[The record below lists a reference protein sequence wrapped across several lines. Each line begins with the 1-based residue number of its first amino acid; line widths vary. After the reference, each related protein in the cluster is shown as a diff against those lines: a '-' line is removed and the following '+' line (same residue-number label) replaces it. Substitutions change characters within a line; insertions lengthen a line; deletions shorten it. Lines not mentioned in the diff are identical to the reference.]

1 MSWGKIKVATQT
13 IDVKMFT
20 RMFISG
26 VNNLEANKA
35 WINDLNVFPVP
46 DGDTG
51 TNMSL
56 TLNSAVREVSGPKVS
71 DLSSAA
77 KAISF
82 GSLRGAR
89 GNSGVIT
96 SQLLRGF
103 CKILQTKTVIDAA
116 AIAEANTKAV
126 ETAYKAV
133 MKPKEGTILTVARG
147 IAEKWSELSEQETD
161 LEKIFEQVLDHGE
174 KVLAN
179 TPELLPV
186 LKEAGV
192 VDSGGQGLIVFLKG
206 CYSCLMGHEIA
217 EGENTE
223 AAERAAEPEGKYEY
237 RTAFTI
243 HPGQTLSQEQT
254 AGFKS
259 YLEALGDHA
268 ALTEKGGKLLVSL
281 ETNDPGTAIQKA
293 LKFGYLTQIFV
304 VNLHEKDEGPQEG
317 ADTVPEAP
325 AAEENAAP
333 AFVKT
338 TVPES
343 EWKEVGFIATAVG
356 SGLTEVFKSLG
367 VDAVVQG
374 GQTMNPSTEDMLEAI
389 ESIPAKNIVILPNN
403 KNIILAAQQA
413 QAMCKSRHVEVL
425 PTTNIPEGISAMSC
439 FMPEDSL
446 EENLEMMKDAYS
458 TVKSGEVT
466 YAVRNTS
473 IAGKEIHEGD
483 YMGLGGPT
491 GLYAVGKEKMLVL
504 LEMIAAMVD
513 EDSGMI
519 TLYCGEDVPESDGEI
534 LRRKLAK
541 KYPDCDIDVING
553 GQPVYSYIASV
564 E

>member
-1 MSWGKIKVATQT
+1 
-13 IDVKMFT
+13 
-20 RMFISG
+20 MFISG
-26 VNNLEANKA
+26 ANNLEANKA

-56 TLNSAVREVSGPKVS
+56 TLTSAVKELSGPKVT
-71 DLSSAA
+71 DMASAA
-77 KAISF
+77 KAVSF

-103 CKILQTKTVIDAA
+103 CKVLQTKETVDAA
-116 AIAEANTKAV
+116 AIAEASVKAV

-147 IAEKWSELSEQETD
+147 VSEKWNELAAEETD
-161 LEKIFEQVLDHGE
+161 LEKIFEEVLDHGD

-192 VDSGGQGLIVFLKG
+192 VDSGGQGLMIFLKG
-206 CYSCLMGHEIA
+206 AYACMMGREVKA
-217 EGENTE
+217 GETAE
-223 AAERAAEPEGKYEY
+223 AAGSKAAPEDKYTY
-237 RTAFTI
+237 RVAFGI
-243 HPGQTLSQEQT
+243 KPKHPISQEQE

-259 YLEALGDHA
+259 WLEAIGDHA
-268 ALTEKGGKLLVSL
+268 RVDSGEILRATV
-281 ETNDPGTAIQKA
+281 ETDDPGLVLQKGM
-293 LKFGYLTQIFV
+293 KFGSLIGITV
-304 VNLHEKDEGPQEG
+304 LNKREEKE
-317 ADTVPEAP
+317 AAAVPPAEKSEEAAAP
-325 AAEENAAP
+325 AEKAA

-343 EWKEVGFIATAVG
+343 EWKAVGFIATAVG
-356 SGLTEVFKSLG
+356 EGLSEVFRSLG

-389 ESIPAKNIVILPNN
+389 ESIPAKAIVILPNN

-413 QAMCKSRHVEVL
+413 QKLCKTRKVEVL
-425 PTTNIPEGISAMSC
+425 PTTNIPEGITAMSC

-446 EENLEMMKDAYS
+446 EENLGMMRESFAS
-458 TVKSGEVT
+458 VKSGEVT
-466 YAVRNTS
+466 YAVRNTQ
-473 IAGKEIHEGD
+473 IAGMEIHEGD
-483 YMGLGGPT
+483 FMGLGGPQ
-491 GLYAVGKEKMLVL
+491 GIYAVGRDKTEVL

-513 EDSGMI
+513 EESGMI
-519 TLYCGEDVPESDGEI
+519 TLYCGEDVEETEGEV
-534 LRRKLAK
+534 LREKLSAL
-541 KYPDCDIDVING
+541 YTDCDIDVIDG
-553 GQPVYSYIASV
+553 GQPVYSFIASV

>member
-1 MSWGKIKVATQT
+1 MATQT
-13 IDVKMFT
+13 IDVKMLT

-26 VNNLEANKA
+26 TNNLEANKA

-56 TLNSAVREVSGPKVS
+56 TLTSAVKELSGPKVT
-71 DLSSAA
+71 DLASAV
-77 KAISF
+77 KAMSF

-89 GNSGVIT
+89 GNSGVIM

-103 CKILQTKTVIDAA
+103 CKVLQTKASVDAA
-116 AIAEANTKAV
+116 AIAEATVKAV

-147 IAEKWSELSEQETD
+147 ISEKWSELSAEESD
-161 LEKIFEQVLDHGE
+161 LEKIFEQVLEYGD

-192 VDSGGQGLIVFLKG
+192 VDSGGQGLMIFLKG
-206 CYSCLMGHEIA
+206 CYACLMGREVMPGA
-217 EGENTE
+217 S
-223 AAERAAEPEGKYEY
+223 AAAVPEDKYSY
-237 RTAFTI
+237 RESFLI
-243 HPGQTLSQEQT
+243 QLKQPLSQEQE
-254 AGFKS
+254 AGLRS
-259 YLEALGDHA
+259 YLEAVGDLGELNVQDE
-268 ALTEKGGKLLVSL
+268 TVSL
-281 ETNDPGTAIQKA
+281 KIKTNDPGLVLQKSLKLGSLVQIAILNKSED
-293 LKFGYLTQIFV
+293 G
-304 VNLHEKDEGPQEG
+304 
-317 ADTVPEAP
+317 
-325 AAEENAAP
+325 AAP
-333 AFVKT
+333 AQQPKAAPEEKAPAKT
-338 TVPES
+338 SVSAFEKTAVPES
-343 EWKEVGFIATAVG
+343 EWKAVGFIATAVG
-356 SGLTEVFKSLG
+356 EGISEVFKSLG

-389 ESIPAKNIVILPNN
+389 ESIPAKAIIILPNN

-413 QAMCKSRHVEVL
+413 QALCKSRRIEVL
-425 PTTNIPEGISAMSC
+425 PTTNLPEGITAMSC

-446 EENLEMMKDAYS
+446 EDNLNMMKESFAG
-458 TVKSGEVT
+458 VKSGEVT

-483 YMGLGGPT
+483 FMGLGGPD
-491 GLYAVGKEKMLVL
+491 GIYAVGSDRTEVL
-504 LEMIAAMVD
+504 LNMLAAMVD
-513 EDSGMI
+513 DESGMI
-519 TLYCGEDVPESDGEI
+519 TLYYGDDVQEEEGES
-534 LRRKLAK
+534 LRNQLAEL
-541 KYPDCDIDVING
+541 YPDCDIDVING
-553 GQPVYSYIASV
+553 GQPVYSYIVSV

>member
-1 MSWGKIKVATQT
+1 
-13 IDVKMFT
+13 MFT

-26 VNNLEANKA
+26 ANNLEANKA

-56 TLNSAVREVSGPKVS
+56 TLTSAVKEVSGPKVT
-71 DLSSAA
+71 DMASAA
-77 KAISF
+77 KAVSF

-103 CKILQTKTVIDAA
+103 CKILQTKETVDAA
-116 AIAEANTKAV
+116 AIAEASVKAV

-147 IAEKWSELSEQETD
+147 VSEKWNELAAEETD
-161 LEKIFEQVLDHGE
+161 LEKIFEQVLDHGD

-192 VDSGGQGLIVFLKG
+192 VDSGGQGLMIFLKG
-206 CYSCLMGHEIA
+206 AYACMMGREVTA
-217 EGENTE
+217 GESPEE
-223 AAERAAEPEGKYEY
+223 AGRKSAPEDKYTY
-237 RTAFTI
+237 RVSYGVRLKQPVT
-243 HPGQTLSQEQT
+243 QEQE
-254 AGFKS
+254 AGLKS
-259 YLEALGDHA
+259 WLEAIGDHA
-268 ALTEKGGKLLVSL
+268 EVSSDSEEMRVTA
-281 ETNDPGTAIQKA
+281 ETDDPGLVLQKGMKYGSLVKVFVLNKREEKETAK
-293 LKFGYLTQIFV
+293 
-304 VNLHEKDEGPQEG
+304 PQ
-317 ADTVPEAP
+317 P
-325 AAEENAAP
+325 AAAAKEEEPAEKVA

-343 EWKEVGFIATAVG
+343 QWKEIGFIATAVG
-356 SGLTEVFKSLG
+356 EGLSEVFRSLG

-389 ESIPAKNIVILPNN
+389 ESVPAKAIVILPNN

-413 QAMCKSRHVEVL
+413 QKLCKTRRVEVL
-425 PTTNIPEGISAMSC
+425 PTTNIPEGITAMSC
-439 FMPEDSL
+439 FMPEDPL
-446 EENLEMMKDAYS
+446 EDNLSMMRESFAS
-458 TVKSGEVT
+458 VKSGEVT
-466 YAVRNTS
+466 YAVRNTQ
-473 IAGKEIHEGD
+473 IAGMEIHEGD
-483 YMGLGGPT
+483 FMGLGGPQ
-491 GLYAVGKEKMLVL
+491 GIYAVGKDKTEVLMDML
-504 LEMIAAMVD
+504 AAMVD
-513 EDSGMI
+513 GESGMI
-519 TLYCGEDVPESDGEI
+519 TLYCGEDIPEEEGEA
-534 LRRKLAK
+534 LREKISGL
-541 KYPDCDIDVING
+541 YPDCDIDVIGG
-553 GQPVYSYIASV
+553 GQPVYSFIVSV

>member
-1 MSWGKIKVATQT
+1 MATQT
-13 IDVKMFT
+13 IDVKMLT

-26 VNNLEANKA
+26 TNNLEANKA

-56 TLNSAVREVSGPKVS
+56 TLTSAVKELSGPKVT
-71 DLSSAA
+71 DLASAV
-77 KAISF
+77 KAMSF

-89 GNSGVIT
+89 GNSGVIM

-103 CKILQTKTVIDAA
+103 CKVLQTKASVDAA
-116 AIAEANTKAV
+116 AIAEATVKAV

-147 IAEKWSELSEQETD
+147 ISEKWSELSAEESD
-161 LEKIFEQVLDHGE
+161 LEKIFEQVLEYGD

-192 VDSGGQGLIVFLKG
+192 VDSGGQGLMIFLKG
-206 CYSCLMGHEIA
+206 CYACLMGREVMPGA
-217 EGENTE
+217 G
-223 AAERAAEPEGKYEY
+223 AAAVPEDKYSY
-237 RTAFTI
+237 RESFLI
-243 HPGQTLSQEQT
+243 QLKQPLSQEQE
-254 AGFKS
+254 AGLRS
-259 YLEALGDHA
+259 YLEAVGDLGELNVQDE
-268 ALTEKGGKLLVSL
+268 TVSL
-281 ETNDPGTAIQKA
+281 KIKTNDPGLVLQKSLKLGSLVQIAILNKSEDGAAPAQQPKAAPEEKAPAKTSVSAFEKTA
-293 LKFGYLTQIFV
+293 
-304 VNLHEKDEGPQEG
+304 
-317 ADTVPEAP
+317 VPEA
-325 AAEENAAP
+325 
-333 AFVKT
+333 
-338 TVPES
+338 
-343 EWKEVGFIATAVG
+343 EWKAVGFIATAVG
-356 SGLTEVFKSLG
+356 DGISEVFKSLG

-389 ESIPAKNIVILPNN
+389 ESIPAKAIIILPNN

-413 QAMCKSRHVEVL
+413 QALCKSRRIEVL
-425 PTTNIPEGISAMSC
+425 PTTNLPEGITAMSC

-446 EENLEMMKDAYS
+446 EDNLNMMKESFAG
-458 TVKSGEVT
+458 VKSGEVT

-483 YMGLGGPT
+483 FMGLGGPD
-491 GLYAVGKEKMLVL
+491 GIYAVGSDRTEVL
-504 LEMIAAMVD
+504 LNMLAAMVD
-513 EDSGMI
+513 DESGMI
-519 TLYCGEDVPESDGEI
+519 TLYYGDDVQEEEGES
-534 LRRKLAK
+534 LRNQLAEL
-541 KYPDCDIDVING
+541 YPDCDIDVING
-553 GQPVYSYIASV
+553 GQPVYSYIVSV

>member
-1 MSWGKIKVATQT
+1 MATQS

-26 VNNLEANKA
+26 ANNLEANKA

-56 TLNSAVREVSGPKVS
+56 TLTSAVKEVSGPKVT
-71 DLSSAA
+71 DMASAA
-77 KAISF
+77 KAVSF

-103 CKILQTKTVIDAA
+103 CKVLQTKETVDAA
-116 AIAEANTKAV
+116 AIAEASVKAV

-147 IAEKWSELSEQETD
+147 VSEKWNELAAEETD
-161 LEKIFEQVLDHGE
+161 LEKIFEQVLDHGD
-174 KVLAN
+174 KVLAY

-192 VDSGGQGLIVFLKG
+192 VDSGGQGLMVFLKG
-206 CYSCLMGHEIA
+206 AYACMMGREVTA
-217 EGENTE
+217 GETAE
-223 AAERAAEPEGKYEY
+223 AAGRKAEPEDKYTY
-237 RTAFTI
+237 RVSYGVKQK
-243 HPGQTLSQEQT
+243 HPLSQEQE

-259 YLEALGDHA
+259 WLEAIGDHA
-268 ALTEKGGKLLVSL
+268 DVSSDCDVL
-281 ETNDPGTAIQKA
+281 HVAVETDDPGLVLQKGMKYGSLIGVA
-293 LKFGYLTQIFV
+293 VLNKRE
-304 VNLHEKDEGPQEG
+304 EKE
-317 ADTVPEAP
+317 AVKAVPAEPAEEAP
-325 AAEENAAP
+325 AAPAKAA

-343 EWKEVGFIATAVG
+343 EWKEIGFIATAVG
-356 SGLTEVFKSLG
+356 DGLAEVFRSLG
-367 VDAVVQG
+367 VDAIVQG

-389 ESIPAKNIVILPNN
+389 ESVPAKAIVILPNN

-413 QAMCKSRHVEVL
+413 QKLCKSRKVEVL
-425 PTTNIPEGISAMSC
+425 PTTNIPEGITAMSC
-439 FMPEDSL
+439 FMPEDPL
-446 EENLEMMKDAYS
+446 EDNLSMMREAFAS
-458 TVKSGEVT
+458 VKSGEVT
-466 YAVRNTS
+466 YAVRNTQ
-473 IAGKEIHEGD
+473 IAGMEIHEGD
-483 YMGLGGPT
+483 FMGLGGPQ
-491 GLYAVGKEKMLVL
+491 GIYAVGKDKMQVL
-504 LEMIAAMVD
+504 LDTIAAMVD
-513 EDSGMI
+513 EGSGMI
-519 TLYCGEDVPESDGEI
+519 TLYYGEDVKEEEGEA
-534 LRRKLAK
+534 LRDKLTK
-541 KYPDCDIDVING
+541 LYPDCDIDVICG
-553 GQPVYSYIASV
+553 GQPVYSFIASV

>member
-1 MSWGKIKVATQT
+1 
-13 IDVKMFT
+13 MFT

-26 VNNLEANKA
+26 ANNLEANKA

-56 TLNSAVREVSGPKVS
+56 TLTSAVKEVSGPKVT
-71 DLSSAA
+71 DMASAA
-77 KAISF
+77 KAVSF

-103 CKILQTKTVIDAA
+103 CKILQTKETVDAA

-147 IAEKWSELSEQETD
+147 VAEKWNELAETETD
-161 LEKIFEQVLDHGE
+161 LEKIFEQVLDHGD

-192 VDSGGQGLIVFLKG
+192 VDSGGQGLMIFLKG
-206 CYSCLMGHEIA
+206 AYACMMGREVKAGETA
-217 EGENTE
+217 ESAGAK
-223 AAERAAEPEGKYEY
+223 AAPEDKYTY
-237 RTAFTI
+237 RVSYGVKPK
-243 HPGQTLSQEQT
+243 HPVSQEQE

-259 YLEALGDHA
+259 WLEAVGDHIDVS
-268 ALTEKGGKLLVSL
+268 GGEVLRVTV
-281 ETNDPGTAIQKA
+281 ETDDPGLVLQKGM
-293 LKFGYLTQIFV
+293 KFGSLV
-304 VNLHEKDEGPQEG
+304 GVCVLNKREEKEAAKP
-317 ADTVPEAP
+317 VPAEKAEETAAP
-325 AAEENAAP
+325 AAEEKP
-333 AFVKT
+333 AGFAKT

-343 EWKEVGFIATAVG
+343 EWKDIGFIATAVG
-356 SGLTEVFKSLG
+356 DGLSEVFRSLG
-367 VDAVVQG
+367 VDAIVQG

-389 ESIPAKNIVILPNN
+389 ESIPAKAIVILPNN

-413 QAMCKSRHVEVL
+413 QKLCKSRKVEVL
-425 PTTNIPEGISAMSC
+425 PTTNIPEGITAMSC
-439 FMPEDSL
+439 FMPEDPL
-446 EENLEMMKDAYS
+446 EDNLSMMRESFAS
-458 TVKSGEVT
+458 VKSGEVT
-466 YAVRNTS
+466 YAVRNTQ
-473 IAGKEIHEGD
+473 IAGMEIHEGD
-483 YMGLGGPT
+483 FMGLGGPQ
-491 GLYAVGKEKMLVL
+491 GIYAVGKDKTQVL
-504 LEMIAAMVD
+504 LDTVAAMVD
-513 EDSGMI
+513 DESGMI
-519 TLYCGEDVPESDGEI
+519 TLYYGEDVKEEEGEA
-534 LRRKLAK
+534 LREKLSAL
-541 KYPDCDIDVING
+541 YPDCDIDVIGG
-553 GQPVYSYIASV
+553 GQPVYSFIASV